1 MRWLRSGRRWR
12 CQAVGLAGMTV
23 LLVSVPLS
31 AQTTAAGH
39 ASITIG
45 EVLRLSVHAGT
56 GTAVVSSDGEYRE
69 LGGAVRLEVVAN
81 RPWRLGAVENTLPER
96 QASTAAAAA
105 PEGPL
110 WLRVARVE
118 GAAVAGDGYVRA
130 GSGSVPLAEGPA
142 GRVVVELDYR
152 WLAAARAE
160 LEPGTSLSFTLSPK

>member
-1 MRWLRSGRRWR
+1 MRWLRNGRGWR
-12 CQAVGLAGMTV
+12 CEAIGLTGMMV

-56 GTAVVSSDGEYRE
+56 GTAVMSPDGEYRE

-81 RPWRLGAVENTLPER
+81 RPWRLGAVEHALPER
-96 QASTAAAAA
+96 QASTEAAA

-110 WLRVARVE
+110 WLRVARVD
-118 GAAVAGDGYVRA
+118 GAAVAGGGYVRA
-130 GSGSVPLAEGPA
+130 GSASVPLAEGPA

-160 LEPGTSLSFTLSPK
+160 VEPGTSLSFTLSPK